1 MTTQQRYYFL
11 AFSGGS
17 SPWATTGEISDN
29 MLEDQNKPEEGEK
42 RLSDEERKVEE
53 DNEDNMLEDGEGSS
67 SNHLMEQSGI
77 VVIDNQ
83 AEPMGNMLE
92 KQEDAKMREREPKE
106 GEDDKMKKASDNVES
121 GAVRQNL
128 GEGTNEVA

>member
-1 MTTQQRYYFL
+1 
-11 AFSGGS
+11 
-17 SPWATTGEISDN
+17 
-29 MLEDQNKPEEGEK
+29 MLEDQNKPEEEEEK

-77 VVIDNQ
+77 VVIDDQ
-83 AEPMGNMLE
+83 ADPMGNMLE
-92 KQEDAKMREREPKE
+92 KQEDAKMRERESKE